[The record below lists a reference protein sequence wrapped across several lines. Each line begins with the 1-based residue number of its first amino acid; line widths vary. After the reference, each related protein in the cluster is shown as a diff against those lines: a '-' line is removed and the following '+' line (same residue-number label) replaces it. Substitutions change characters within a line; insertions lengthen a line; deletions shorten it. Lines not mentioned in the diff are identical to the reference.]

1 MKKSD
6 SKDTERLEAYKTRQQ
21 SNKDLYIVLLLTL
34 ISLTVFIVPLNK
46 YLTVSVISL
55 LKVFLSYL
63 VIFLLGYTFWA
74 ALFPLTKIGKFKRLI
89 LIIIFVII
97 LIATYL
103 IIFKINLLIYGRQSP
118 SRDHSV
124 NKKSP

>member
-55 LKVFLSYL
+55 LKVFFYWDTL
-63 VIFLLGYTFWA
+63 FGLLYF
-74 ALFPLTKIGKFKRLI
+74 
-89 LIIIFVII
+89 
-97 LIATYL
+97 
-103 IIFKINLLIYGRQSP
+103 
-118 SRDHSV
+118 H
-124 NKKSP
+124 